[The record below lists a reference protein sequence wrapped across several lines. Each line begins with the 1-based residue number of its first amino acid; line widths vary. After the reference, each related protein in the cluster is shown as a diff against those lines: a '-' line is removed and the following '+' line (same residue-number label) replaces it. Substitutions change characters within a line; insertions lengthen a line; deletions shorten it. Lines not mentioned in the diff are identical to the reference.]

1 MSRIA
6 RLAAALATLALA
18 ACTAVSPGDER
29 AVATHFESL
38 RDRPPELVMFLRRM
52 PKGGDLHNHLSGA
65 IYAESLIRWAAEDGL
80 CLIVVSNTFVPPPC
94 DPGAGK
100 PPVAEHA
107 RSSSAYNALID
118 ALSTRN
124 YTQGSRSGH
133 DQFFATFGRF
143 GAATEKRAGDMLA
156 EVATRAAGQNIAYLE
171 LMLSPRTWEARPL
184 GARIGWDGN
193 AADTL
198 AKLREAGLADS
209 VPRASQDIDAA
220 EARLRAV
227 LGCGATPQP
236 PACAVTIR
244 YIAQISRT
252 LPAAE
257 VFAQTALA
265 FELVRREKRI
275 VGLNFVQPED
285 DRTALADYSAQM
297 RMIRDLSALMPEVPV
312 SLHAG
317 ELWLGLVPPEALRFH
332 IREAVEVAGARRI
345 GHGVAIAFED
355 GAEQLLAEMARRN
368 VLVEINLTSNDVI
381 LDVRG
386 AQHPLPLY
394 QRHGVPVALST
405 DDEGVSRIDLSNEY
419 RRAVE
424 TYRLSYGEI
433 KAMVRNSLTYS
444 FLTGESLWRDPREA
458 RPIAACAGD
467 PPGTVAPSAPCAAFL
482 AASEKAALQWR
493 LETDFAAF
501 ERSVVAAPRR

>member
-18 ACTAVSPGDER
+18 ACAAVSPGDER
-29 AVATHFESL
+29 AVASHFESL
-38 RDRPPELVMFLRRM
+38 RDRPPELAMFLRRM

-80 CLIVVSNTFVPPPC
+80 CLLIASNTFTAPPC
-94 DPGAGK
+94 DTGAGK

-124 YTQGSRSGH
+124 YAQGQRSGH
-133 DQFFATFGRF
+133 DQFFVTFGRF

-156 EVATRAAGQNIAYLE
+156 EVATRAAAQNIAYLE
-171 LMLSPRTWEARPL
+171 LMMSPRMGEARSL
-184 GARIGWDGN
+184 GARIGWDGD
-193 AADTL
+193 AAATL
-198 AKLREAGLADS
+198 ARLRAAGLADS

-220 EARLRAV
+220 EQRQRAI
-227 LGCGATPQP
+227 LGCGDARP

-244 YIAQISRT
+244 YIAQVTRT
-252 LPAAE
+252 LTPAE

-265 FELVRREKRI
+265 FELVRREPRI
-275 VGLNFVQPED
+275 VGLNFVAPED
-285 DRTALADYSAQM
+285 DRAALSGYRTHM
-297 RMIRDLSALMPEVPV
+297 RMIRDLAALMPDVPV
-312 SLHAG
+312 TLHAG
-317 ELWLGLVPPEALRFH
+317 ELWLGLVPPEELRFH
-332 IREAVEVAGARRI
+332 IREAVEIAGARRI
-345 GHGVAIAFED
+345 GHGVAISFED
-355 GAEQLLAEMARRN
+355 DAERLLAEMARRR

-394 QRHGVPVALST
+394 LRHGVPVALST
-405 DDEGVSRIDLSNEY
+405 DDEGVSRTDLSNEY

-433 KAMVRNSLTYS
+433 KAMVRNSLTYG
-444 FLTGESLWRDPREA
+444 FLKGDSLWHDPREA
-458 RPIAACAGD
+458 RPIAACATD
-467 PPGTVAPSAPCAAFL
+467 QPGPAPPSAPCAAFL
-482 AASEKAALQWR
+482 ATSEKAALQWR

-501 ERSVVAAPRR
+501 ERGVVAAPRR